1 MAITNLYP
9 NLPGH
14 LVEFKDGG
22 LQFTTS
28 DDTGVGKSVLI
39 LGTAFD
45 GPVNE
50 PVKIDATTVS
60 QLYGSDVD
68 ENGYPNGATL
78 TKYAK
83 QAFKNGFSDVRC
95 MRVTGSQAYVEIPKT
110 VETITED
117 VDATLPFD
125 VAGNAEQIDLQLA
138 KTPVVSGSLTILTD
152 AGSPVNPTSMSRY
165 EGKFSIGAG
174 AASAGSTVHA
184 SYNYQVIVAKQ
195 VASVEVSTDGVAI
208 DAVVPVAD
216 LFTGDEKLYITDAD
230 TYVTPDQIAAGTVAV
245 DPNNTAGYVITQV
258 ADPSIVLEKG
268 VDYEVNADGSI
279 SFLPTAT
286 AVIAGDTVNIDY
298 YAYTVSPYNESVTF
312 NDTPQT
318 ITLPEMPKAGTTV
331 SVTMD
336 GIAIAGATVAG
347 NVVTIPAD
355 GTVKMGRAVIAY
367 TYEEV
372 TEVKESMTVRAI
384 YGGSAYK
391 PASIAITEVTQDG
404 VVGRRFTFTKP
415 EAKKYSN
422 ADLPFYFDSFTC
434 RTVGQLKQAL
444 ANYALNNVFE
454 IICDDEDMATADFPL
469 FSGTLSE
476 GGDDG
481 VVVTNNEMFEAL
493 SGKRYTQTDVD
504 AGECTAEMVGYLKEQ
519 GAYQILENYNVDFIY
534 PAGVYA
540 DAKQTVNKHSSFQH
554 ELALLC
560 AVLTYRTKMTHGFI
574 DVKPNSNTTLKGIQE
589 HVSKLLKY
597 NNIHYMMDAEGNDIV
612 DAEGNKMDIGWY
624 TSLVV
629 GPEPVMVSDT
639 LGTYYGSPAL
649 AYAALCGSLKP
660 ESAPTNKALPG
671 VKGMKYKF
679 SNKQMN
685 ELVGN
690 KMVVFKIKNE
700 GQATASSIPY
710 VVDGCTSGAPNS
722 DYGRIATVKVVTDVV
737 DQIREVS
744 DPFLGEPNTVEQR
757 NALSALIS
765 KRLSYLLQQGEILYY
780 EFEINATIQ
789 QVILGEC
796 SISLT
801 LSVPQELRKITTV
814 VALRATA

>member
-22 LQFTTS
+22 LQFTNS
-28 DDTGVGKSVLI
+28 DNATVGKSVLI

-68 ENGYPNGATL
+68 ANGYPNGATL

-83 QAFKNGFSDVRC
+83 QAFKNGFTDVRC

-117 VDATLPFD
+117 VNATLTFD
-125 VAGNAEQIDLQLA
+125 VAGNSEQVDIQLA
-138 KTPVVSGSLTILTD
+138 HTPVVSNSLTIVTD
-152 AGSPVNPTSMSRY
+152 AGSMINPTSMSRY
-165 EGKFSIGAG
+165 HGQFSIGQN
-174 AASAGSTVHA
+174 AAPAGSTVHA
-184 SYNYQVIVAKQ
+184 SYEYQTISAEKSLAAVAVSSDGATIDGL
-195 VASVEVSTDGVAI
+195 VA
-208 DAVVPVAD
+208 VAD
-216 LFTGDEKLYITDAD
+216 LFAADEKLYVTDYNGVD
-230 TYVTPDQIAAGTVAV
+230 AAGT
-245 DPNNTAGYVITQV
+245 PNWANGGVGPETLGYVITNDSDGTTELV
-258 ADPSIVLEKG
+258 KG
-268 VDYEVNADGSI
+268 TDYVVNADNSI
-279 SFLPTAT
+279 SFLPTAVN
-286 AVIAGDTVNIDY
+286 VIAGDTVTIKY
-298 YAYTVSPYNESVTF
+298 YAYTTSPFNETVTF
-312 NDTPQT
+312 ADTPQVV
-318 ITLPEMPKAGTTV
+318 TLPELPKAGTAVIV
-331 SVTMD
+331 SMD
-336 GIAIAGATVAG
+336 GAPIAATVAG
-347 NVVTIPAD
+347 NTVTIPAD
-355 GTVKMGRAVIAY
+355 GTIKMGKATVAY

-372 TEVKESMTVRAI
+372 TEIKESMTVRAI

-422 ADLPFYFDSFTC
+422 GDLPFYFDSFTC
-434 RTVGQLKQAL
+434 KTVGQLKQAL

-454 IICDDEDMATADFPL
+454 IICDDDDMATADFPL
-469 FSGTLSE
+469 FSGTLVN
-476 GGDDG
+476 GGEDG

-493 SGKRYTQTDVD
+493 SGKRYTQADVD
-504 AGECTAEMVGYLKEQ
+504 AGECTADMIGYLKEQ

-540 DAKQTVNKHSSFQH
+540 DSKQTVNKHSSFQH

-629 GPEPVMVSDT
+629 GPEPVMISDT

-700 GQATASSIPY
+700 GTATASSIPY

>member
-22 LQFTTS
+22 LQFTNS
-28 DDTGVGKSVLI
+28 DNTTVGKSVLI

-110 VETITED
+110 VEAITED
-117 VDATLPFD
+117 VNATLTFD
-125 VAGNAEQIDLQLA
+125 VNGNSEQVDIQLA
-138 KTPVVSGSLTILTD
+138 HTPVVSGSLTILTD
-152 AGSPVNPTSMSRY
+152 AGSMINPTSMSRY
-165 EGKFSIGAG
+165 HGQFSIGQN
-174 AASAGSTVHA
+174 AAPAGSTVHA
-184 SYNYQVIVAKQ
+184 EYQYQTISTEKS
-195 VASVEVSTDGVAI
+195 VASVAVSTDGAAI

-216 LFTGDEKLYITDAD
+216 LFADGEKLYITD
-230 TYVTPDQIAAGTVAV
+230 TNGTDVSGN
-245 DPNNTAGYVITQV
+245 PNWANGGVGPQTLGFVIVNDNDGTTELV
-258 ADPSIVLEKG
+258 KG
-268 VDYEVNADGSI
+268 TDYAVNADNSI
-279 SFLPTAT
+279 TFLPTAVN
-286 AVIAGDTVNIDY
+286 VIAGDTVTIKY
-298 YAYTVSPYNESVTF
+298 YVYTTSSASESITF
-312 NDTPQT
+312 TDTPQSV
-318 ITLPEMPKAGTTV
+318 TLPETPKVGTSVIV
-331 SVTMD
+331 SMD
-336 GIAIAGATVAG
+336 GAPIAATVAG

-355 GTVKMGRAVIAY
+355 GTVKMGKATVAY

-372 TEVKESMTVRAI
+372 TEIKESMIVRAI

-391 PASIAITEVTQDG
+391 AASIAITEVTQDG

-415 EAKKYSN
+415 EVKKYSN
-422 ADLPFYFDSFTC
+422 GDLPFYFDSFTC
-434 RTVGQLKQAL
+434 KTVGQLKQAL

-454 IICDDEDMATADFPL
+454 IICDDDDMATNDFPL
-469 FSGTLSE
+469 FSGTLVN
-476 GGDDG
+476 GGEDG

-493 SGKRYTQTDVD
+493 SGKRYTQADVD
-504 AGECTAEMVGYLKEQ
+504 AGECTPDMIGYLKEQ

-629 GPEPVMVSDT
+629 GPEPVMISDT

-700 GQATASSIPY
+700 GTATASSVPY